1 MFQKCR
7 GFKWDITFIFKNLL
21 FSIKYSKIAIEK
33 RRGKEKMQKF
43 FVEEN
48 QIDRNQVVIQGTDVN
63 HIKNVLRMKT
73 GDILLVGNKQT
84 KETYL
89 VEITSVQAE
98 NIGCKIKEKQQ
109 EKKEQVAIT
118 LYQGLP
124 KADKL
129 EWIIQKTTEIGIHS
143 IVPVITERTIVKLD
157 PKDKTKKQDRWQKI
171 AEVAAKQCKRSDIP
185 EIKGIRTL
193 EEIGQDI
200 KEYDIFLIA
209 YEEEKANTLKYC
221 LRRSIELEKEI
232 KNVGI
237 FIGPEGGVSIRE
249 IEKLKSYGEN
259 VKCVT
264 LGDNILRTETA
275 PMVMLANIL

>member
-1 MFQKCR
+1 M
-7 GFKWDITFIFKNLL
+7 L

-43 FVEEN
+43 FVEES
-48 QIDRNQVVIQGTDVN
+48 QIQENQVVIQGSDVN
-63 HIKNVLRMKT
+63 HIKNVLRMKI

-89 VEITSVQAE
+89 AEITSVQAE
-98 NIGCKIKEKQQ
+98 NIGCKIKERQK
-109 EKKEQVAIT
+109 EKIGQVAVT

-143 IVPVITERTIVKLD
+143 IVPVITERTIVKLEE
-157 PKDKTKKQDRWQKI
+157 KDKTKKQDRWQKI

-185 EIKGIRTL
+185 EIKCIRTL
-193 EEIGQDI
+193 EEIEQDI

-209 YEEEKANTLKYC
+209 YEEEKVSTLKYC
-221 LRRSIELEKEI
+221 LRRSIELEKEV
-232 KNVGI
+232 KNIGI
-237 FIGPEGGVSIRE
+237 FIGPEGGISEGE
-249 IEKLKSYGEN
+249 IEKLKSYTDK

-275 PMVMLANIL
+275 PIVMLANILYEFM